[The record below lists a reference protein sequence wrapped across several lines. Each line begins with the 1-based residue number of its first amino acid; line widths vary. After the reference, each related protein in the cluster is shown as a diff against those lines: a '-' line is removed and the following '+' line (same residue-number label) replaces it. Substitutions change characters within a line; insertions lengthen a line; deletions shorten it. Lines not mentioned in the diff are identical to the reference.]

1 MTIERL
7 GAAGDGVARGEDG
20 RPLYVPGALPG
31 ERVAVAVEGR
41 RGEGLAGRLIALLS
55 PSPDRVTPPC
65 PHFGVCGGCALQ
77 HLAAAAYAEWKRG
90 LLVDALARAGFRD
103 VPVAALVPARP
114 GTRRR
119 ADFALRPGVVGF
131 HVRASAAV
139 TDVPGCLV
147 LAPPLLA
154 LADRLRELD
163 PSVLPRRAEAQANL
177 TETGLDLVLRLGREP
192 GRVARESLARFA
204 DAADLARLSLDLGEG
219 PVPLV
224 VRRTPRLILGG
235 VAVEP
240 PPGAFLQ
247 ATAEGERAIVAAV
260 LAALADL
267 PEGARVA
274 DLYAGIGTITFPLAA
289 RFRVVAAEGDAA
301 AAAALS
307 TARRRGGLAPRI
319 AVETRDLSLRPL
331 IGAELAPLEA
341 VVLDPPREG
350 AKAQAGAL
358 AAAPRSLRRLVYVSC
373 SPAALAADARILAG
387 GGWRAVHALPI
398 DQFLWAPH
406 LESVVVFAR

>member
-1 MTIERL
+1 M
-7 GAAGDGVARGEDG
+7 
-20 RPLYVPGALPG
+20 PGALPG
-31 ERVAVAVEGR
+31 ERVAALVEGR
-41 RGEGLAGRLIALLS
+41 RGEGLAGRLVAVLS
-55 PSPDRVTPPC
+55 PSPDRVPPPC
-65 PHFGVCGGCALQ
+65 PHVGACGGCALQ
-77 HLAAAAYAEWKRG
+77 HLAPAAYAAWKRG
-90 LLVDALARAGFRD
+90 LLADALHRAGFPD
-103 VPVAALVPARP
+103 AAVSHLVPAEP

-119 ADFALRPGVVGF
+119 AEFALRPGVVGF
-131 HVRASAAV
+131 HARASAAV
-139 TDVPGCLV
+139 VDVPGCLV

-154 LADRLRELD
+154 LAEALRGLD
-163 PSVLPRRAEAQANL
+163 LPVLRPRAEAQANL
-177 TETGLDLVLRLGREP
+177 TETGLDVVLRTRRRADG
-192 GRVARESLARFA
+192 AESEGLVRFA
-204 DAADLARLSLDLGEG
+204 ETADLARLSLDCGDG

-224 VRRTPRLILGG
+224 LRRPPRLTLGG

-240 PPGAFLQ
+240 PAGAFLQ

-289 RFRVVAAEGDAA
+289 RFRVVALEGDGP

-307 TARRRGGLAPRI
+307 SAARRAGLAPRV

-331 IGAELAPLEA
+331 AGSELTSVEA

-350 AKAQAGAL
+350 AKVQAQAL
-358 AAAPRSLRRLVYVSC
+358 AAAPASLRRLVYVSC
-373 SPAALAADARILAG
+373 NPAALARDARVLAA
-387 GGWRAVHALPI
+387 GGWRVRHAVPI
-398 DQFLWAPH
+398 DQFLWAAH